1 MIFCCARLRAVGPRP
16 TARSAFSA
24 VCTSELDAT
33 SATLP
38 EASVAAAV
46 VDVVIVVA
54 ACFDVL
60 LLLKRIGWRAALM
73 AFFAVG
79 RVIASMLIMVAAV
92 ALSLTRCPKARAACR
107 TAIWTRSLAAWVT
120 GTTQCYLKEGGRTY
134 QKRHCVC
141 VVTYRYINIC
151 FLLDRIVPVLVYSKA
166 SSILAFLIAILR
178 HNC

>member
-33 SATLP
+33 AAALP

-73 AFFAVG
+73 AFFAAG

-92 ALSLTRCPKARAACR
+92 ALSLARVSQGTRCLSNCNLD
-107 TAIWTRSLAAWVT
+107 SLAGCLGDRHDSMLPERRGSHLSESALCMRCVIPVRDYLLPIGQIST
-120 GTTQCYLKEGGRTY
+120 GIGSC
-134 QKRHCVC
+134 
-141 VVTYRYINIC
+141 
-151 FLLDRIVPVLVYSKA
+151 
-166 SSILAFLIAILR
+166 
-178 HNC
+178 